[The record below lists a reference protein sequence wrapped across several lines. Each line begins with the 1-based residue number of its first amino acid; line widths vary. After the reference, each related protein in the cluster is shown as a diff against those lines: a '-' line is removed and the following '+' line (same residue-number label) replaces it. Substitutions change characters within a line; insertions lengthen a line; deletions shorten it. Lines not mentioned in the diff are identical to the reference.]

1 MVNSQSGANP
11 ENQGNTKETS
21 NQEVSE
27 ITSSSDNG
35 KNDSSEQSREVVAK
49 AIEDKNRGIRVD
61 AKNQESREVVS
72 QAIPLV
78 SRSTELS
85 GVVPIFGTGETL
97 IQQTSQVTLPKTGE
111 TDSMV
116 PVRLGRAFLMISG
129 VYLFRTKKR

>member
-1 MVNSQSGANP
+1 M
-11 ENQGNTKETS
+11 
-21 NQEVSE
+21 SE
-27 ITSSSDNG
+27 IASSSDNG
-35 KNDSSEQSREVVAK
+35 KNDSSAQSREVVAK

-61 AKNQESREVVS
+61 AKNQESREVAS
-72 QAIPLV
+72 QVIPLV

-85 GVVPIFGTGETL
+85 GIVPIFGTGETL

-116 PVRLGRAFLMISG
+116 SVRLCLAFLMISG